1 MMIMVVH
8 MRKWILSITAL
19 LMGFSPL
26 SAADLTIEQI
36 AKLTGPDR
44 QKILEEGA
52 KKEGELLWVGSFNE
66 DNAKPMLD
74 LFVQRYPFIKVN
86 RVRTDSTKAL
96 QRVLAEFR
104 AKSSKTDLITSSAVV
119 DLKKAGAIQA
129 FKSPTLDAYPAEDY
143 DPDGYWAPFVF
154 YYFGLA
160 AYNTDQVKAAMAP
173 KTYEDLLNPQWKS
186 HIVVN
191 AGSSGMPF
199 FITFLRMQWGDAKA
213 ISYLE
218 KLSAQKVIGRTE
230 SSRTVFGMMISGEH
244 KIMIHPFLS
253 HVGEA
258 ARKGAPVDVTMVNPV
273 PYTASP
279 LMLNKLAPHPYAS
292 MLLIDFLL
300 DKDAQSILRD
310 AGYFPTHP
318 DVTPAEAIA
327 PYVPKTHGL
336 KKFLVDETE
345 MANMMPE
352 TMAIYQRLFE

>member
-1 MMIMVVH
+1 MLAYL
-8 MRKWILSITAL
+8 RILMPSVFVL
-19 LMGFSPL
+19 SLCFSPAK
-26 SAADLTIEQI
+26 SAELTIDQI

-52 KKEGELLWVGSFNE
+52 KKEGELFWVGSFNE
-66 DNAKPMLD
+66 DNAKPMID
-74 LFVQRYPFIKVN
+74 LFTKRYPFIKVN

-129 FKSPTLDAYPAEDY
+129 FKSPTLNAYPAEDY
-143 DPDGYWAPFVF
+143 DPEGYWAPFVF

-160 AYNTDQVKAAMAP
+160 AYQTDQVKAQMAP
-173 KTYEDLLNPQWKS
+173 KTYEDLLDPQWKG

-199 FITFLRMQWGDAKA
+199 FITFLRMHWGEAKA
-213 ISYLE
+213 LAYLE
-218 KLSAQKVIGRTE
+218 KLSNQKIIGRTE

-258 ARKGAPVDVTMVNPV
+258 ARKGAPVDVTMVDPV

-279 LMLNKLAPHPYAS
+279 LMLNKLAPHPYAA

-318 DVTPAEAIA
+318 DVMPAEALA

-336 KKFLVDETE
+336 SKFLVDETE